1 MQDKAFVGKGLT
13 YLGLILAISLGL
25 FSSVNAQTASDL
37 WRIVDETTL
46 EFQARQLSP
55 ADDAGQ
61 VQQSTS
67 NAHTLHSL
75 ENALLMTLNEDLMRE
90 KLQSADSD
98 YTTINNETYAARLL
112 GSEQH
117 DSEQLGSKKRGP
129 EQNTI
134 EINLPLPDGSLVD
147 IVLARESI
155 LPQGLAKKYT
165 EINTFKVLSNDV
177 VYGGKVDIS
186 LSGFHGMLQM
196 LDGETVFIDPVNV
209 NESQYAVYKQSEQKT
224 ENHRKHSCGLNSALA
239 NNRTFNPRNS
249 SGYASSPDHNNA
261 TTQSSANNALE
272 FSARS
277 QSARTTGSL
286 KHYTIAIATTGEY
299 SAKFGGSVSA
309 TMAAITTSLNRVN
322 QILERDL
329 GIHLK
334 LAENNDLLINTDA
347 TSDPFTKTTLL
358 DLVYE
363 NQEFI
368 DTVIGS
374 DNYDIGHLFT
384 TKGGGLAA
392 IGSVCSNIHKAKGVS
407 GITSP
412 KGDAFDLSFVAHEI
426 GHQLGATHTF
436 NSVEGSC
443 STDTRTAKT
452 AFEPGSGSSIMSY
465 AGFCGLDNIQSKT
478 DAMYHIGSIK
488 QIENYTNNGLG
499 SQCGVVKN
507 SSNTPPIVD
516 AGANYVIPAGT
527 PFELKGDAID
537 NDGDALV
544 YAWEQ
549 LDAGD
554 SSKESADKGN
564 NALFRV
570 HAPNSSKL
578 RSFPPL
584 ENILNNTSARGETL
598 PKHQR
603 FINMSFVAQDNF
615 NVAQSDEMSLHV
627 VRTGSRFALN
637 HPRTQYTRASTY
649 PVFWNVANTDSS
661 PINCTNVDVLLST
674 DGGNNFDYLVADN
687 VLNNGETSVTIPSD
701 ITVTSQGRF
710 KLKCTNN
717 VFFAISSRNFFITK
731 NDNPVSLRF
740 DNEDQAESN
749 LQDASLVENSNR
761 TNDTNNITAV
771 NNTNSGGGSFPIVLY
786 LLMLLIPQ
794 RSLLKRL
801 FHRQ

>member
-25 FSSVNAQTASDL
+25 FSSVNAQT
-37 WRIVDETTL
+37 
-46 EFQARQLSP
+46 
-55 ADDAGQ
+55 
-61 VQQSTS
+61 
-67 NAHTLHSL
+67 
-75 ENALLMTLNEDLMRE
+75 
-90 KLQSADSD
+90 
-98 YTTINNETYAARLL
+98 
-112 GSEQH
+112 H

-249 SGYASSPDHNNA
+249 SGYASSPDHNNVS
-261 TTQSSANNALE
+261 TQSSANNALE

-277 QSARTTGSL
+277 QSART
-286 KHYTIAIATTGEY
+286 
-299 SAKFGGSVSA
+299 
-309 TMAAITTSLNRVN
+309 
-322 QILERDL
+322 
-329 GIHLK
+329 
-334 LAENNDLLINTDA
+334 
-347 TSDPFTKTTLL
+347 
-358 DLVYE
+358 
-363 NQEFI
+363 
-368 DTVIGS
+368 
-374 DNYDIGHLFT
+374 
-384 TKGGGLAA
+384 
-392 IGSVCSNIHKAKGVS
+392 SVCSNIHKAKGVS

-499 SQCGVVKN
+499 
-507 SSNTPPIVD
+507 T
-516 AGANYVIPAGT
+516 
-527 PFELKGDAID
+527 
-537 NDGDALV
+537 
-544 YAWEQ
+544 
-549 LDAGD
+549 
-554 SSKESADKGN
+554 DKGN